1 MQHVRS
7 HLAALVVGAA
17 LAGLAGTSAA
27 ASFGVTNLVSDD
39 LAANPAQLVDPG
51 LLNAWGIAASPTSP
65 FWVSSNGAGT
75 AVLYRVDPLTQATT
89 KVGLTVTIPGAGNV
103 TGQVFNGN
111 GAAFNGDA
119 FLFVSEDGTISG
131 WRGALGS
138 TAEALALGSPDNVYK
153 GAALATIGSDSY
165 LYGANFRAGTIDVLK
180 GNAAAPTLAGNFLD
194 PNLPAGYAP
203 FNVQNLGGSLYVS
216 YALQDAA
223 KSDEVAGPGLGFVDR
238 FDLAGNLLGRV
249 ASAGTLDAPWGLA
262 RAPSSFGALAG
273 ALLVGNF
280 GDGTISVFDATT
292 DAFLGQVLGA
302 DGLPLS
308 IDGLWA
314 LSPGNGGGAGS
325 SQLLNFSAGPDDE
338 AHGLFGVLTPVP
350 EPSALA
356 LMLAGGVVVLRRA
369 RAAAR
374 AQAGSEAA

>member
-325 SQLLNFSAGPDDE
+325 SQLLYFSAGPDDE

-356 LMLAGGVVVLRRA
+356 LMLAGGIVVLRRA
-369 RAAAR
+369 RVAAR
-374 AQAGSEAA
+374 AHAGSEAA